1 MSALL
6 YAGVAVAGSV
16 GAGTRFVV
24 DGVVRARRGSEGRWA
39 ALPFGTPLINVTG
52 SLLLGVLTGL
62 VMFHGAPDAWRVV
75 AGTGFCGG
83 YTTFSTAAFET
94 VRLAQHRRSG
104 PAALTAFGTL
114 AASLLAAAAGLGLAA
129 L

>member
-6 YAGVAVAGSV
+6 YLGVAAGGAV
-16 GAGTRFVV
+16 GSGTRFVV
-24 DGVVRARRGSEGRWA
+24 DGVVRARRATGGRWA
-39 ALPFGTPLINVTG
+39 ALPFGTPLVNITG

-62 VMFHGAPDAWRVV
+62 VIFHGAPDGWRVV

-94 VRLAQHRRSG
+94 VRLAQQRQSG
-104 PAALTAFGTL
+104 LAALNAFGTL
-114 AASLLAAAAGLGLAA
+114 AASLLAAALGLALA
-129 L
+129 AV